1 MECQVTIKDHDVEE
15 KIFKDMIG
23 EEKTSD
29 YRAAL

>member
-15 KIFKDMIG
+15 KIFKDMTG
-23 EEKTSD
+23 EEKTLD